1 MTSAKVLQHM
11 WKVFCALLHLMA
23 ILICLVMLIPC
34 KNFPTVLPCDRGQSL
49 EGSLLAC
56 ICLQKRKWNSLKR
69 ECYKKFHLALHNVV
83 AWLESLFYFLSSPS
97 FSLMTIESISKRIC
111 WKPRSWLMSF
121 FVYPETMMEALIQVL
136 LNTKYILIIYLYLS
150 IYSI

>member
-1 MTSAKVLQHM
+1 MLGHVDPMQELSNCASLQP
-11 WKVFCALLHLMA
+11 WS
-23 ILICLVMLIPC
+23 VM
-34 KNFPTVLPCDRGQSL
+34 GMQ

-56 ICLQKRKWNSLKR
+56 ICFQKRKWNSLKR

-111 WKPRSWLMSF
+111 WKPRIWLMSF

-136 LNTKYILIIYLYLS
+136 LNTKYILIIYLYLFQKFQLQFEMPMVAWTE
-150 IYSI
+150 YLGKFDWQ